1 MDKRLSVPMNFDYIC
16 RVPSSAQRTDY
27 PRPSLVR
34 ECWYCLNG
42 EWEFAYDHGRSGEA
56 RGMATGGDFPLR
68 INVPFCPESKLSGIA
83 NTDFIPAVWYR
94 RSFTLEKMPQGR
106 VLIHFGAVDYLCKVF
121 INGVLCGAHK
131 GGYTPFEFDITE
143 KLTLGE
149 NIITV
154 YAEDDLRGGKQN
166 FGKQSLGLK
175 SSACSYTRIT
185 GIWQTVWLEFVP
197 KSYLSELKVEPHGSA
212 GRIDISVKCSGDLI
226 KARLLAKAYY
236 KGSAVGSIN
245 VPFVGGVGAASIQ
258 VSEVHL
264 WNPGAPE
271 LYDLT
276 LELVSDAGEV
286 IDSAQS
292 YFALRDVSFDSKS
305 LIINDRR
312 VFMRLILD
320 QGYYPEGIN
329 TAPSVEVLKNDV
341 EIAMGLGFNGARFH
355 QRVFEEA
362 SLYFADT
369 MGYMVWAEMP
379 SGIEFYSMDNVECYL
394 PEWLEIFKYYYNHP
408 SVIGWCPHNETYHQD
423 AIASYSHTSLYDITK
438 MLDPY
443 RPVIDS
449 SGGTH
454 YKTDMFDTHLYEQNV
469 KRFAELLEPMKHN
482 ESIAYTASTECR
494 GVAPLRVEKYEG
506 QAYWLSEYG
515 GAIWNPKIPE
525 EERGWGYGQAPKSE
539 EEFVQRYEGLTKILL
554 EHPRVCGFC
563 YTQLYDI
570 EQEQN
575 GLYYYSRE
583 EKLSKESY
591 DRIRKMN
598 SRVAAIERDA

>member
-1 MDKRLSVPMNFDYIC
+1 MNFNYIC
-16 RVPSSAQRTDY
+16 RVPSSAARTDY

-34 ECWYCLNG
+34 ESWYCLNG

-94 RSFTLEKMPQGR
+94 RSFTLEKLPQGR
-106 VLIHFGAVDYLCKVF
+106 VLIHFGAVDYFCKAF

-154 YAEDDLRGGKQN
+154 YAEDDLRGGNQN
-166 FGKQSLGLK
+166 FGKQSLGYK
-175 SSACSYTRIT
+175 SSNCSYTRMT

-197 KSYLSELKVEPHGSA
+197 EKYLYDLKITPHGAA
-212 GRIDISVKCSGDLI
+212 GRAEISVKGSRAEQGDRLI
-226 KARLLAKAYY
+226 CRAYFE
-236 KGSAVGSIN
+236 GREVGCAEA
-245 VPFVGGVGAASIQ
+245 PFVGGVAALSISP
-258 VSEVHL
+258 SEVHL
-264 WNPGAPE
+264 WDIGVGN
-271 LYDLT
+271 LYDT
-276 LELVSDAGEV
+276 ELELIGADGCVKDKV
-286 IDSAQS
+286 KS
-292 YFALRDVSFDSKS
+292 YFALRDVTFDSRS
-305 LIINDRR
+305 LIVNGRR

-320 QGYYPEGIN
+320 QGYYPDGIN
-329 TAPSVEVLKNDV
+329 TAPEADDMKRDIEL
-341 EIAMGLGFNGARFH
+341 AMRLGFNGARFH

-362 SLYFADT
+362 SLYYADRL
-369 MGYMVWAEMP
+369 GYMVWAEMP
-379 SGIEFYSMDNVECYL
+379 SGIEFYSMENIECYL

-423 AIASYSHTSLYDITK
+423 AIVPYSHTALYDITK
-438 MLDPY
+438 AQDPY
-443 RPVIDS
+443 RPVIDA

-454 YKTDMFDTHLYEQNV
+454 YKTDMFDTHLYEQNPRV
-469 KRFAELLEPMKHN
+469 LEELLSPMKDDPTY
-482 ESIAYTASTECR
+482 AYTDSTKSR
-494 GVAPLRVEKYEG
+494 GAAPLRIEKYEG

-515 GAIWNPKIPE
+515 GAIWNPKAAE
-525 EERGWGYGQAPKSE
+525 DERGWGYGEAPRSE
-539 EEFVQRYEGLTKILL
+539 AEFIERYEALTKILL
-554 EHPRVCGFC
+554 GHPRVCGFC
-563 YTQLYDI
+563 YTQLTDV

-583 EKLSKESY
+583 EKLSNESY